1 MNPVSSSPPSVLPF
15 WAHGMCCRNI
25 QSAAVGERCRD
36 VALSWAGLWILLWDR
51 PPQDFVS
58 PNAHFL
64 LAHTSPW
71 VNRAPLGGSSA
82 HLSWRLSCIHSQGV
96 AGGRGGVARR
106 AGLELQNG
114 GFTPMWG
121 ALVFFQGGLSLRMC
135 LTLQGLSPW
144 PFSLAGSLESFPG
157 GWLPGMQSANCQA
170 SLRFGLTTS
179 TSLLVHFIGTVS
191 HRTRPDSV
199 WEGGACR
206 CGYRCGYR
214 CIEGRFADWQLQ
226 RGRESPAGD
235 SDPLE
240 RKQR

>member
-1 MNPVSSSPPSVLPF
+1 MQRCGAELGWAVDIAVGQTTPRLRVTKHPFPISSHITVGRQGSAGWFFCPSVL
-15 WAHGMCCRNI
+15 A
-25 QSAAVGERCRD
+25 SV
-36 VALSWAGLWILLWDR
+36 L
-51 PPQDFVS
+51 
-58 PNAHFL
+58 
-64 LAHTSPW
+64 
-71 VNRAPLGGSSA
+71 
-82 HLSWRLSCIHSQGV
+82 HSQSG
-96 AGGRGGVARR
+96 GGRSWGPQGR

-114 GFTPMWG
+114 GFTPVSG

-135 LTLQGLSPW
+135 LTLQGLSTW

-179 TSLLVHFIGTVS
+179 TSLLAHFIGTVS